1 MKRRLLTPLL
11 AISILLTGCQ
21 SWNVNAFGVP
31 THGSASYARA
41 PAPRPMPL
49 VTSEEPMHAI
59 GSGLSTEEKWGVVLI
74 IGVAVA
80 AGIIFAANS

>member
-11 AISILLTGCQ
+11 AISLLLTGCQ

-31 THGSASYARA
+31 VNGGSSYAT
-41 PAPRPMPL
+41 APRPMPL

>member
-11 AISILLTGCQ
+11 AISLLLTGCQ

-31 THGSASYARA
+31 THGSASYAT
-41 PAPRPMPL
+41 APRPMPL
-49 VTSEEPMHAI
+49 VTSDEPMHAI